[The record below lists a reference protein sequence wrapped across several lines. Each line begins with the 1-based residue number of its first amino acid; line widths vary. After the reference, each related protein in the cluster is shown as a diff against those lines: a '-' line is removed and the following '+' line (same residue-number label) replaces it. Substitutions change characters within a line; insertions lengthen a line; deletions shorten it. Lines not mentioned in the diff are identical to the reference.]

1 MNEPSHSISVSLRMP
16 RAVPESWLVG
26 ALLILFGV
34 AITAAM
40 PPISAAVRGA
50 VSDAAAKDAQ
60 GIERADRKAS
70 VRLRFVAVKLVE
82 PAAPQGGHAFAVA
95 PDDAVAIV
103 PHDAIF
109 ARPIDLAAQ
118 VRLRGFSARAPPR
131 A

>member
-1 MNEPSHSISVSLRMP
+1 MP

-34 AITAAM
+34 AITAAL

-50 VSDAAAKDAQ
+50 MTDAAAKDAQ
-60 GIERADRKAS
+60 GIERAERKAS
-70 VRLRFVAVKLVE
+70 LRLRLVAVRLVE
-82 PAAPQGGHAFAVA
+82 PAAPQGAHAVPVA
-95 PDDAVAIV
+95 PDNAVAILRN
-103 PHDAIF
+103 HAIF

-118 VRLRGFSARAPPR
+118 VRLRGFSARAPP